1 MIEESLHGLRE
12 VERNILVDVVRPEA
26 GRRYSRRGQG
36 ASRQQKA
43 YVRPPRPEGCQERED
58 GVRLAHARR
67 VDPDQAAIRAGDAG
81 LPETLAATC
90 PILFSPSCPRAEP
103 EGGGWLRKPCQSFVG
118 LVQHTRG
125 NGWSVSPD
133 RRR

>member
-1 MIEESLHGLRE
+1 
-12 VERNILVDVVRPEA
+12 VRPEA
-26 GRRYSRRGQG
+26 GRRYSRRGQA

-43 YVRPPRPEGCQERED
+43 YVRPPGPDGCREREA

-67 VDPDQAAIRAGDAG
+67 VDPGQAASGAGDAG

-90 PILFSPSCPRAEP
+90 PILRSPSCPRAEP
-103 EGGGWLRKPCQSFVG
+103 EGGGWLRKPCQSSVE

-133 RRR
+133 RRRGGAGRIGTG